1 MKLDIK
7 LLEDYLENNLIQRQQ
22 HPKLPL
28 YIWNYTPRVQYE
40 RLWDDITI
48 KCRALITNKEGEVIS
63 KSFDKFFNIEEVSEL
78 PQEPFKVYEKLDGSL
93 ITFFWYESE
102 FIVASKGSFTS
113 EHAIEANKILQS
125 YDLSIFDKTKSYS
138 AELIAPWN
146 RIVCDYGQEEKVV
159 LLSKFDKFG
168 NEYDIEKYKDKIEVV
183 KKYDIFELESIKSL
197 IKDDQE
203 GFVVRFDSGY
213 RIKVKGSEYVRL
225 HKIVTELSEKAIFE
239 YVSEGKNI
247 EDLIEKVPDEF
258 YNWVKSVQSELTNK
272 YKETLLEC
280 EKSYKELATRKET
293 ALYFMTQKYP
303 EVLFKMLDKKD
314 FSKSIWKIVRGQ
326 VLNPDP

>member
-1 MKLDIK
+1 M
-7 LLEDYLENNLIQRQQ
+7 
-22 HPKLPL
+22 
-28 YIWNYTPRVQYE
+28 
-40 RLWDDITI
+40 
-48 KCRALITNKEGEVIS
+48 
-63 KSFDKFFNIEEVSEL
+63 
-78 PQEPFKVYEKLDGSL
+78 
-93 ITFFWYESE
+93 
-102 FIVASKGSFTS
+102 
-113 EHAIEANKILQS
+113 
-125 YDLSIFDKTKSYS
+125 
-138 AELIAPWN
+138 
-146 RIVCDYGQEEKVV
+146 
-159 LLSKFDKFG
+159 LSKFDKFG

-258 YNWVKSVQSELTNK
+258 YNWVKSIQSELTNK
-272 YKETLLEC
+272 YKEILLEC

-293 ALYFMTQKYP
+293 ALYFMTQQYP

-314 FSKSIWKIVRGQ
+314 FSKSIWKLVKGQ
-326 VLNPDP
+326 VFKPDP